1 MLANKCL
8 WTAIWWQ
15 KVYC

>member
-1 MLANKCL
+1 MLAHKCL

-15 KVYC
+15 RVYC